1 MATYITLST
10 FTDQGLKSVKDT
22 VKRAEAVKEAAGKF
36 GVTLQS
42 IHWTQGQ
49 YDIVGVWEAK
59 DELSIAA
66 LGLAIAQAGNVST
79 QTLRAFSRDDMTA
92 ILAKLP

>member
-10 FTDQGLKSVKDT
+10 FTDQGIKSVKDT
-22 VKRAEAVKEAAGKF
+22 VKRADAIKEAAGKY
-36 GVTLQS
+36 GVSLQS

-66 LGLAIAQAGNVST
+66 LGLAIGQAGNVST
-79 QTLRAFSRDDMTA
+79 QTLRAFSRDEMSA
-92 ILAKLP
+92 ILGKL

>member
-10 FTDQGLKSVKDT
+10 FTDQGIKSVKDT
-22 VKRAEAVKEAAGKF
+22 VKRADAIKEAAGKY
-36 GVTLQS
+36 GVSLQS

-49 YDIVGVWEAK
+49 YDVVGVWEAK

-79 QTLRAFSRDDMTA
+79 QTLRAFSRDEMSA
-92 ILAKLP
+92 ILSKV

>member
-10 FTDQGLKSVKDT
+10 FTDQGIKSVKDT
-22 VKRAEAVKEAAGKF
+22 VKRADAIKEAAGKY
-36 GVTLQS
+36 GVKLQS

-49 YDIVGVWEAK
+49 YDVVGVWEAK

-66 LGLAIAQAGNVST
+66 LGLAIGQAGNVST
-79 QTLRAFSRDDMTA
+79 QTLRAFSRDEMSA
-92 ILAKLP
+92 ILGKL